1 MIDCL
6 RIGDYITLKTQKY
19 DSYMLA
25 DGILVDN
32 PTVAETS
39 AINSFEDALFCIH
52 YQRQYSAARELEE
65 FTEAN
70 LQHDGTLA
78 KADTTQKYMKALRVS
93 SDHFALFS

>member
-1 MIDCL
+1 MLDCL

-19 DSYMLA
+19 DSFMLA

-32 PTVAETS
+32 PIVAETS
-39 AINSFEDALFCIH
+39 NIDSFEDCLFCIY

-70 LQHDGTLA
+70 VKLDGTMT

-93 SDHFALFS
+93 RH